1 MLADK
6 SVHQIPWPQGKTP
19 QETWQEA
26 FCLTPPALQY
36 NRGELH
42 NLKVKRGTLTAEDRF
57 MINDHI
63 IQTILMLQRL
73 PYPKHLQGV
82 PEIAGGHHERM
93 DGKGYPR
100 GIEASQLS
108 VPARIMAIADVFEA
122 LTSNDR
128 PYKKAKSLQ
137 ECIAIMTD
145 MATSGHIDPKLYL
158 LFCST
163 TFIKLTQS
171 NFFRWSS
178 IKIALSILKSIFK
191 SAGVFTGRLLEHHD
205 RKAR

>member
-1 MLADK
+1 M
-6 SVHQIPWPQGKTP
+6 
-19 QETWQEA
+19 
-26 FCLTPPALQY
+26 
-36 NRGELH
+36 
-42 NLKVKRGTLTAEDRF
+42 
-57 MINDHI
+57 
-63 IQTILMLQRL
+63 
-73 PYPKHLQGV
+73 

-158 LFCST
+158 LFLQHNLHQTYAEQFLSVEQYQNSVVD
-163 TFIKLTQS
+163 TQ
-171 NFFRWSS
+171 
-178 IKIALSILKSIFK
+178 
-191 SAGVFTGRLLEHHD
+191 EHIQKVLAYLRED
-205 RKAR
+205 Y

>member
-1 MLADK
+1 
-6 SVHQIPWPQGKTP
+6 
-19 QETWQEA
+19 
-26 FCLTPPALQY
+26 
-36 NRGELH
+36 
-42 NLKVKRGTLTAEDRF
+42 

-145 MATSGHIDPKLYL
+145 MATSGTSTLNSICCFTVQPHQTYAEQFLSAEQYQNSVVDTQEHIQKCWRICGKITRTSRQKGALTPFSFFL
-158 LFCST
+158 LKT
-163 TFIKLTQS
+163 D
-171 NFFRWSS
+171 
-178 IKIALSILKSIFK
+178 
-191 SAGVFTGRLLEHHD
+191 G
-205 RKAR
+205 

>member
-1 MLADK
+1 MAR
-6 SVHQIPWPQGKTP
+6 S
-19 QETWQEA
+19 

-108 VPARIMAIADVFEA
+108 VPARIMR
-122 LTSNDR
+122 L
-128 PYKKAKSLQ
+128 PMCL
-137 ECIAIMTD
+137 
-145 MATSGHIDPKLYL
+145 KL
-158 LFCST
+158 
-163 TFIKLTQS
+163 
-171 NFFRWSS
+171 
-178 IKIALSILKSIFK
+178 
-191 SAGVFTGRLLEHHD
+191 
-205 RKAR
+205 

>member
-1 MLADK
+1 
-6 SVHQIPWPQGKTP
+6 TP

-158 LFCST
+158 LFLQHNLHQTYAEQFLSVEQYQNSVVD
-163 TFIKLTQS
+163 TQ
-171 NFFRWSS
+171 
-178 IKIALSILKSIFK
+178 
-191 SAGVFTGRLLEHHD
+191 EHIQKVLAYLRED
-205 RKAR
+205 Y